1 MKAVALLEP
10 QRFEIQERPVPT
22 PGPGEVLIKVRAVGI
37 CGSDLHAYRGNQP
50 FVTYPRVLGH
60 EVAGQVADLGPGVDT
75 LSAGDRVCVDL
86 VINCG
91 HCYPCRIGR
100 PNCCVSIQVMGVHV
114 DGGFAEY
121 IVAPVSRVYRLPDS
135 LPDDHAAMVE
145 TLTIGCQAVAR
156 GDVSTG
162 ETVAVMGAGPI
173 GLVAMLAAKSRGARV
188 LVVDLVDKRL
198 ELART
203 LGADAV
209 VNSGTASLTDEVA
222 RFTSGEGANVVIEAV
237 GAVSAVESAI
247 EIVSAAGRVVLLGLG
262 ARPVPIVPTAL
273 IRKELDIRAS
283 RMNSRRFPEAIALA
297 SRLLGPLGEM
307 ITHRMPL
314 TSAPEAFEMLSS
326 HPELACKVMLRP

>member
-10 QRFEIQERPVPT
+10 RRFDIQDRPIPT
-22 PGPGEVLIKVRAVGI
+22 AGPGEVQIQVRAVGI

-60 EVAGQVADLGPGVDT
+60 EVAGQVSAVGEGVDT
-75 LSAGDRVCVDL
+75 VTVGDRVCVDL

-100 PNCCVSIQVMGVHV
+100 PNCCVNIRVMGVHV

-121 IVAPVSRVYRLPDS
+121 IVAPVARVHRLPVE
-135 LPDDHAAMVE
+135 LPDDRAAMVE

-156 GDVSTG
+156 GAVSAG
-162 ETVAVMGAGPI
+162 ETVAVIGAGPI
-173 GLVAMLAAKSRGARV
+173 GLVALLAAKSRGARV
-188 LVVDLVDKRL
+188 LVADLLDARL
-198 ELART
+198 TLAAS
-203 LGADAV
+203 LGADAT
-209 VNSGTASLTDEVA
+209 VNSATTSLVDEVA
-222 RFTSGEGANVVIEAV
+222 RFSDGDGANVVIEAV
-237 GAVSAVESAI
+237 GAVPAI
-247 EIVSAAGRVVLLGLG
+247 EAAIEVVSAAGRVVILGL
-262 ARPVPIVPTAL
+262 ASKPVALTPAVL

-297 SRLLGPLGEM
+297 ASLGEHLGKM

-314 TSAPEAFEMLSS
+314 TSAPEAFELLAA
-326 HPELACKVMLRP
+326 HPESACKIVLQP

>member
-10 QRFEIQERPVPT
+10 RRFEIQDRPVPT
-22 PGPGEVLIKVRAVGI
+22 AGSGEVLIQVRAVGI
-37 CGSDLHAYRGNQP
+37 CGSDLHAFHGNQP

-60 EVAGQVADLGPGVDT
+60 EVAGQVAALGSGVDAV
-75 LSAGDRVCVDL
+75 SVGDRVCVDL

-121 IVAPVSRVYRLPDS
+121 VVAPVGRVHRLPDS
-135 LPDDHAAMVE
+135 LPDDQAAMVE

-156 GDVSTG
+156 GDVSSG
-162 ETVAVMGAGPI
+162 ESVAVIGAGPI

-188 LVVDLVDKRL
+188 VVVDLVDRRL
-198 ELART
+198 ELARA
-203 LGADAV
+203 LGADATI
-209 VNSGTASLTDEVA
+209 NSGTTSLVEEVA
-222 RFTSGEGANVVIEAV
+222 RFTDGEGANVVIEAV
-237 GAVSAVESAI
+237 GAVAAVESAI

-273 IRKELDIRAS
+273 IRKELDVRAS

-297 SRLLGPLGEM
+297 SKLLGPLGEM
-307 ITHRMPL
+307 VTHRMPL
-314 TSAPEAFEMLSS
+314 TSAREAFEMLSS
-326 HPELACKVMLRP
+326 HPESACKVVLRP